1 MIWNSKRLRPTLSNV
16 AMENFSM
23 KELRQELDN
32 IGADYT
38 ACIEKSEMYDLLQ
51 NKVPSPLLAPLSA
64 PAQRSPLVVA
74 QNPAVTKSKSKAKE
88 APKKLSI
95 KSIKERLAS
104 LGVDYSGC
112 LEISELVELLVATE
126 QGHKTNPFREEKVRH
141 TLSRPLNAACLVSG
155 GVADWRCR

>member
-1 MIWNSKRLRPTLSNV
+1 
-16 AMENFSM
+16 
-23 KELRQELDN
+23 
-32 IGADYT
+32 
-38 ACIEKSEMYDLLQ
+38 
-51 NKVPSPLLAPLSA
+51 
-64 PAQRSPLVVA
+64 
-74 QNPAVTKSKSKAKE
+74 VTKSKSKAKE

-141 TLSRPLNAACLVSG
+141 ALSHP
-155 GVADWRCR
+155 